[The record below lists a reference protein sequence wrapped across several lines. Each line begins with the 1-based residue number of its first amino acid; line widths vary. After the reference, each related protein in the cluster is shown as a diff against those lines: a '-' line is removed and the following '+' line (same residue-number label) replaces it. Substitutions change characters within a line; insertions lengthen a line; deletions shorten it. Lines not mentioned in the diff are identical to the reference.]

1 VNCVV
6 AYGYCIRKQCQWQFY
21 VVDLDAPLGEMCT
34 CIELVRSD
42 DLMICWICGPYL
54 CHRRDR
60 RTLPAE
66 SSDRCNFTTAIL
78 NFPVTFTYP
87 IGESRLIRRM
97 VTFSLLYASYKYS
110 YLLTYLLT
118 CEFLVDNV
126 YGISIDNTCKLLF
139 YWKAWNVKD
148 TQMKVY
154 CITKLTSVLK
164 SEKR

>member
-1 VNCVV
+1 MNCVV

-110 YLLTYLLT
+110 YLLTYLLVS
-118 CEFLVDNV
+118 FLL
-126 YGISIDNTCKLLF
+126 IMSMAFLLITHVNYCF
-139 YWKAWNVKD
+139 IGRPGMLKIPKWKFTALRN
-148 TQMKVY
+148 
-154 CITKLTSVLK
+154 
-164 SEKR
+164 